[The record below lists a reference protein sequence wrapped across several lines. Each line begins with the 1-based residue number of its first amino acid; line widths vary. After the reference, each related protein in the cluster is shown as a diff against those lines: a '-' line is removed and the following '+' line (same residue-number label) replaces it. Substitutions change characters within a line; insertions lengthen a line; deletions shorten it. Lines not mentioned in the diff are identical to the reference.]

1 MKKLYVID
9 LDKEGISLNDFET
22 FSKVLNWD
30 DIKLYTSIVWE
41 SEDEPI
47 DGKINMRDYS
57 GSVTL
62 KDFPVGCLYDI
73 TDYKKNSS
81 FDLVK
86 DTKFSI
92 NDYNKFKQIE
102 PNFDILKNADLK
114 VYVVGPVSN
123 AHHDGYMK
131 AIVEFQN
138 FFHVELKYI
147 KIPHIFF

>member
-9 LDKEGISLNDFET
+9 LDKEGISLNDLET
-22 FSKVLNWD
+22 FSKVLNWN
-30 DIKLYTSIVWE
+30 DIKHYTDIIWE

-62 KDFPVGCLYDI
+62 KEFPVGCLYDI
-73 TDYKKNSS
+73 TDYKKMNS

-86 DTKFSI
+86 DIKFSI
-92 NDYNKFKQIE
+92 NDYNKFIQIE
-102 PNFDILKNADLK
+102 PNFDILKTANLK
-114 VYVVGPVSN
+114 IYVVGPVSN
-123 AHHDGYMK
+123 AHNDGYLK